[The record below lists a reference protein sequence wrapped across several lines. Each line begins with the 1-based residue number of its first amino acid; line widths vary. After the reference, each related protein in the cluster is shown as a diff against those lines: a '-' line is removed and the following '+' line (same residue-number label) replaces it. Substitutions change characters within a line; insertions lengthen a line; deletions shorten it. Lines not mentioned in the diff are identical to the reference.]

1 MQDLCKRLKPSNFE
15 DIVAVLALYRP
26 GPMESGMLNDF
37 IERKHGRAKID
48 YFHDELEIALKPI
61 LENTYGVIVYQ
72 EQVMQIV
79 QSVGGFSLGGA
90 DLVRRAMG
98 KKIKEEMDKLKGQF
112 ASGAEQKGFTKA
124 YAEELFDLIVK
135 FAGYGF
141 NKSHS
146 AAYALITFYTS
157 YLKCY
162 YPAEFMAAL
171 LTLEKDN
178 TDKVVRYVDEV
189 KRLGLE
195 LFAPDI
201 NKSDLV
207 FSARV
212 VDNRE
217 VVMFGMGA
225 IKGAGDV
232 AINSIL
238 NAREDGDFK
247 NLSDFVSRIDASKV
261 NKRVIESLAKAGVFD
276 SFGYSRNALLSQI
289 EKIVDGASKASNAK
303 KMSSGSLF
311 GDSTELTNIEI
322 ELDNLPEYSKKEIL
336 ELEKASLGFYVSGHP
351 LDEYKDKIEK
361 INYTLSSQ
369 IDEIA
374 DGSQILIVGKIE
386 TISEKISKKG
396 SKFGIV
402 SILDFHGTVEFMLFE
417 DKLKELQENFD
428 LNEPIAFKVRISKN
442 DQFTRMNVLKIETI
456 FDAQKEKIKIKAK
469 EIEEPTLTVALPFSE
484 DENSIYS
491 LFDLIINNQGKRELK
506 IIIKSKLADLE
517 LESGIKVS
525 NAVEK
530 LIHNIKGAYIID
542 DENSINK

>member
-1 MQDLCKRLKPSNFE
+1 
-15 DIVAVLALYRP
+15 
-26 GPMESGMLNDF
+26 
-37 IERKHGRAKID
+37 
-48 YFHDELEIALKPI
+48 
-61 LENTYGVIVYQ
+61 
-72 EQVMQIV
+72 
-79 QSVGGFSLGGA
+79 
-90 DLVRRAMG
+90 
-98 KKIKEEMDKLKGQF
+98 
-112 ASGAEQKGFTKA
+112 
-124 YAEELFDLIVK
+124 
-135 FAGYGF
+135 
-141 NKSHS
+141 
-146 AAYALITFYTS
+146 
-157 YLKCY
+157 
-162 YPAEFMAAL
+162 
-171 LTLEKDN
+171 
-178 TDKVVRYVDEV
+178 
-189 KRLGLE
+189 
-195 LFAPDI
+195 
-201 NKSDLV
+201 
-207 FSARV
+207 
-212 VDNRE
+212 
-217 VVMFGMGA
+217 
-225 IKGAGDV
+225 
-232 AINSIL
+232 
-238 NAREDGDFK
+238 
-247 NLSDFVSRIDASKV
+247 
-261 NKRVIESLAKAGVFD
+261 
-276 SFGYSRNALLSQI
+276 
-289 EKIVDGASKASNAK
+289 
-303 KMSSGSLF
+303 MSSGSLF

-417 DKLKELQENFD
+417 DKLKDLQENFD

-442 DQFTRMNVLKIETI
+442 DQFTRMSVLKIETI

-469 EIEEPTLTVALPFSE
+469 EIIEPPLTIALPFSE

-530 LIHNIKGAYIID
+530 LIHNIKGAYVID
-542 DENSINK
+542 DENSSNK